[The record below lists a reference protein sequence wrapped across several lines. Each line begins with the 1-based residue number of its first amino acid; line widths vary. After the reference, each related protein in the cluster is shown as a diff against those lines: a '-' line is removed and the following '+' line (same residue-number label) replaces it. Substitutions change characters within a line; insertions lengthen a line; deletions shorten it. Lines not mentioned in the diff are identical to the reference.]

1 MYYETCGRLAMGYKA
16 ALPPGNSMLNGTLF
30 GAEKGR
36 GKKKNRKRKKKYK
49 KKKNR
54 SWLSKI
60 LFLDSTLIDALKLH
74 SLQSRRTGYMSICIY
89 SLA

>member
-36 GKKKNRKRKKKYK
+36 RKKKNRKRK
-49 KKKNR
+49 N
-54 SWLSKI
+54 
-60 LFLDSTLIDALKLH
+60 
-74 SLQSRRTGYMSICIY
+74 IY
-89 SLA
+89 

>member
-36 GKKKNRKRKKKYK
+36 GKKKNRKRKKNIK
-49 KKKNR
+49 KK
-54 SWLSKI
+54 
-60 LFLDSTLIDALKLH
+60 
-74 SLQSRRTGYMSICIY
+74 RTGVG
-89 SLA
+89 LAKYYFWILH